1 MIQSIATI
9 AIIIGF
15 LICIAAALVL
25 SFMSKSEAP
34 GANVHNVRGDED

>member
-9 AIIIGF
+9 AMILGF
-15 LICIAAALVL
+15 LLCIAAALIL

-34 GANVHNVRGDED
+34 GA